1 MTTTVALLAVLLGLA
16 LGQPD
21 CSKPFLIHDTAT
33 QTTYAYDLSLAKS
46 ANAQQLLSGSESGA
60 DWAMYLNICGDATSL
75 IGGGL
80 TCTKPTAVCQVDKTN
95 TKAYDCGGSGTNN
108 ANWNVAAYHEPGS
121 TTPLFDKGVVV
132 TAGGGDTCTGG
143 ITRVT
148 TLYLKCDP
156 TVTKLPTIG
165 QGSCP
170 GSPACL
176 AILEPKSCEYVL
188 NPISY
193 CGFCPLG
200 TGCTGGGGP
209 STFDM
214 GWVFVIIVLCGL
226 FIYFIGGILLLKF
239 ALHKDGR
246 EIVPQ
251 VDFWTALPGLVVDG
265 IKFAWRKITCQT
277 GGYTEV

>member
-21 CSKPFLIHDTAT
+21 CSKPFLISDG
-33 QTTYAYDLSLAKS
+33 TTTHAYDLSFAKS
-46 ANAQQLLSGSESGA
+46 TSAQQLISGSEAGQ
-60 DWAMYLNICGDATSL
+60 DWAMYLNICGDASSL
-75 IGGGL
+75 LPSTL
-80 TCTKPTAVCQVDKTN
+80 TCAKPTAVCQIDKTN
-95 TKAYDCGGSGTNN
+95 SKAYDCGGGGTNN
-108 ANWNVAAYHEPGS
+108 QNWKVAPYHDPGS
-121 TTPLFDKGVVV
+121 TTPQYDKGVVV
-132 TAGGGDTCTGG
+132 TAAGGDTCKDGSIIRT
-143 ITRVT
+143 T

-156 TVTKLPTIG
+156 TVSKLPAIG
-165 QGSCP
+165 QGLCP
-170 GSPACL
+170 GSPTCVG
-176 AILEPKSCEYVL
+176 IQEPSVCQYIL
-188 NPISY
+188 NPISW
-193 CGFCPLG
+193 CGFCPMG
-200 TGCTGGGGP
+200 TGCTGAGGP

-226 FIYFIGGILLLKF
+226 FVYFVGGILLLKF